1 MKINAVLISS
11 HPLLWRGLG
20 RLLNM
25 ILSAMLVFSST
36 AFAQNETKPKQN
48 KQYNL
53 EQATSERA
61 QLHTVAFSGLA
72 FMTGNFGAD
81 TFFPPGKVADFFG
94 FQYMRDNDKNEKGH
108 NTDFL
113 TRIANNVIAI
123 LTPDQLQQ
131 LKDLA
136 NTQAPVYDAFAMKR
150 MVLIKAFR
158 TSLETGK
165 ELNKSEIIKFGA
177 DLYALD
183 ANLSYNR
190 AVVVGNVIKA
200 LSAEQKT
207 ALAKLQF
214 GNSASW
220 PILPENL
227 DKRSLSHRAHVAVM
241 TYASELFSWYA
252 GSVEADVYFC
262 PERHGTYFGG
272 FYMKDFP
279 AMGNHDYSISTAL
292 TGDAGRDFIATLN
305 ATQDESL
312 SETMRKQAPL
322 LSEIVKIREVVSIEL
337 RKAMANEKPD
347 KETVYSFIKRYGELD
362 AEMSYYEVN
371 AFSLIYKTLT
381 DSQKQKLIQIRNQS
395 VLPKGVYVYSD
406 PIDSPEVLE
415 CGSLIK

>member
-1 MKINAVLISS
+1 MKRVI
-11 HPLLWRGLG
+11 
-20 RLLNM
+20 LNI
-25 ILSAMLVFSST
+25 ILVVMLVFSST
-36 AFAQNETKPKQN
+36 AFAQNQPRQN
-48 KQYNL
+48 QPRQNPTKQYNL
-53 EQATSERA
+53 AQATSERA

-108 NTDFL
+108 NTDSL

-123 LTPDQLQQ
+123 LSPDQLQK

-150 MVLIKAFR
+150 MALIKAFR
-158 TSLETGK
+158 TCMETGK
-165 ELNKSEIIKFGA
+165 ELNKSEIQKFGV

-183 ANLSYNR
+183 ADLSYNR
-190 AVVVGNVIKA
+190 AVVVGNVIKS
-200 LSAEQKT
+200 LSAEQK
-207 ALAKLQF
+207 AAFGKLEF

-227 DKRSLSHRAHVAVM
+227 DKQSLSHRAHVAVM

-279 AMGNHDYSISTAL
+279 AMGNHDYSIRTAL

-305 ATQDESL
+305 ATQAESL
-312 SETMRKQAPL
+312 YETMRKQAPL
-322 LSEIVKIREVVSIEL
+322 LSEIVKIREAVSIEL
-337 RKAMANEKPD
+337 RKAMTNEKPD

-362 AEMSYYEVN
+362 AEMSYYEAN
-371 AFSLIYKTLT
+371 SFSLIFKTLT
-381 DSQKQKLIQIRNQS
+381 DSQKQKLIKIRNQS
-395 VLPKGVYVYSD
+395 TVPEGAYVYSD
-406 PIDSPEVLE
+406 PIEMPENINAGFL
-415 CGSLIK
+415 LK

>member
-1 MKINAVLISS
+1 MKRVVVHLIFA
-11 HPLLWRGLG
+11 G
-20 RLLNM
+20 
-25 ILSAMLVFSST
+25 MLVFSSSS
-36 AFAQNETKPKQN
+36 FAQNEARPKQN

-53 EQATSERA
+53 AQATSERA

-131 LKDLA
+131 LKELA
-136 NTQAPVYDAFAMKR
+136 DKQAPVYDAFAMKR

-158 TSLETGK
+158 TCLETGR

-177 DLYALD
+177 ELYAMD
-183 ANLSYNR
+183 ADLSYNR
-190 AVVVGNVIKA
+190 AVVVGRVINS
-200 LSAEQKT
+200 LNPEQKVT
-207 ALAKLQF
+207 LAKLQF
-214 GNSASW
+214 NNSASW

-292 TGDAGRDFIATLN
+292 TGDAGRDFIATLSDVQ
-305 ATQDESL
+305 AEYL
-312 SETMRKQAPL
+312 YETMRKQAPL
-322 LSEIVKIREVVSIEL
+322 LSEIVKIRETVSIEL
-337 RKAMANEKPD
+337 RKAMTNEMPD
-347 KETVYSFIKRYGELD
+347 KEIVYSLIKRYGELD
-362 AEMSYYEVN
+362 AEMSYYEAN
-371 AFSLIYKTLT
+371 AFSQIYKTLT
-381 DSQKQKLIQIRNQS
+381 EKQKQQMIQIRNQN
-395 VLPKGVYVYSD
+395 VLPKAVYVYSD
-406 PIDSPEVLE
+406 PTDFGGTLDYNH
-415 CGSLIK
+415 LLN

>member
-1 MKINAVLISS
+1 MKRIILNLIFA
-11 HPLLWRGLG
+11 G
-20 RLLNM
+20 
-25 ILSAMLVFSST
+25 MLVFSSMLL
-36 AFAQNETKPKQN
+36 AQKEQKPRQL
-48 KQYNL
+48 KQYNI
-53 EQATSERA
+53 EQACSERA

-94 FQYMRDNDKNEKGH
+94 FQFMRDNDKNEKGH

-123 LTPDQLQQ
+123 LTPNQLQQ

-150 MVLIKAFR
+150 MVLIKTFR
-158 TSLETGK
+158 TSMETGK
-165 ELNKSEIIKFGA
+165 ELNKAEIIKSGA
-177 DLYALD
+177 DLYTLD
-183 ANLSYNR
+183 ADLSYNR
-190 AVVVGNVIKA
+190 AIAVGNVINS
-200 LSAEQKT
+200 LSAEQKA

-227 DKRSLSHRAHVAVM
+227 DKRSLSHRAHVCVM

-279 AMGNHDYSISTAL
+279 AMGNHDYSISTTL
-292 TGDAGRDFIATLN
+292 TGNAGRDFIVTL
-305 ATQDESL
+305 T
-312 SETMRKQAPL
+312 SEQADLLNSAMKKQRPL
-322 LSEIVKIREVVSIEL
+322 LMTIVELRNTVVAEL
-337 RKAMANEKPD
+337 RKAITNQTPNRDIVFKA
-347 KETVYSFIKRYGELD
+347 IQQYGELD
-362 AEMSYYEVN
+362 AEMSFFEAQ
-371 AFSLIYKTLT
+371 AFAQIYITLT
-381 DSQKQKLIQIRNQS
+381 SDQKQQLIKIRNQS
-395 VLPKGVYVYSD
+395 VLPECEYQYSD
-406 PIDSPEVLE
+406 PVIQQQN
-415 CGSLIK
+415 

>member
-1 MKINAVLISS
+1 MKRVISYLI
-11 HPLLWRGLG
+11 LT
-20 RLLNM
+20 
-25 ILSAMLVFSST
+25 AMLVFSST
-36 AFAQNETKPKQN
+36 TFAQNEPKQN

-94 FQYMRDNDKNEKGH
+94 FQYMRDNDKNDKGH
-108 NTDFL
+108 NTYFL

-123 LTPDQLQQ
+123 LSPEQLQK

-158 TSLETGK
+158 TCLETGK
-165 ELNKSEIIKFGA
+165 ELNKAEIIKFGA

-183 ANLSYNR
+183 ADLSYNR
-190 AVVVGNVIKA
+190 AMVVGHVIKA
-200 LSAEQKT
+200 LSAEQKA
-207 ALAKLQF
+207 ALGKLQF
-214 GNSASW
+214 DNSNSW

-292 TGDAGRDFIATLN
+292 TGDAGRDFITTLN
-305 ATQDESL
+305 ATQAESL
-312 SETMRKQAPL
+312 YETMRKQAPL
-322 LSEIVKIREVVSIEL
+322 LSEIVKIREAVSIEL
-337 RKAMANEKPD
+337 RKAMTNEKPN
-347 KETVYSFIKRYGELD
+347 KEKVFSLIKRYGELD
-362 AEMSYYEVN
+362 VEMSYYEAN
-371 AFSLIYKTLT
+371 SFSVIYKTLT
-381 DSQKQKLIQIRNQS
+381 EIQKQKLIQIRNQN
-395 VLPKGVYVYSD
+395 VLPKGVYLYSD
-406 PIDSPEVLE
+406 PVDFTSALGDSYL
-415 CGSLIK
+415 LK

>member
-1 MKINAVLISS
+1 MKINAVLIS

-20 RLLNM
+20 RLLNL
-25 ILSAMLVFSST
+25 ILAGLLVFSST
-36 AFAQNETKPKQN
+36 AFAQNEQKPRQN
-48 KQYNL
+48 KQYNMA
-53 EQATSERA
+53 QATSERA

-94 FQYMRDNDKNEKGH
+94 FQYMRDNDQNEKGH

-123 LTPDQLQQ
+123 LTPEQLQK

-136 NTQAPVYDAFAMKR
+136 DKQAPVYDAFAMKR
-150 MVLIKAFR
+150 MILIKAFR
-158 TSLETGK
+158 TCLETGK
-165 ELNKSEIIKFGA
+165 ELNKAEVIKFGA
-177 DLYALD
+177 DLYGLD
-183 ANLSYNR
+183 AELSYNR
-190 AVVVGNVIKA
+190 AVVVGSVINS
-200 LSAEQKT
+200 LSSEQKA

-252 GSVEADVYFC
+252 GSLEADVYFC

-279 AMGNHDYSISTAL
+279 AMGNHDYSISTSL
-292 TGDAGRDFIATLN
+292 TGDAGRDFITTLN
-305 ATQDESL
+305 PTQAESL

-322 LSEIVKIREVVSIEL
+322 LSEIVKIREAVSKEL
-337 RKAMANEKPD
+337 RKAMTNGKPD
-347 KETVYSFIKRYGELD
+347 KEKVYSLIKRYGELD
-362 AEMSYYEVN
+362 VEMSYYEAN
-371 AFSLIYKTLT
+371 SFSLIYKSLT
-381 DSQKQKLIQIRNQS
+381 DSQKQKLIHIRNQN
-395 VLPKGVYVYSD
+395 VLPQGAYLYSD
-406 PIDSPEVLE
+406 PISFNEIQNTE
-415 CGSLIK
+415 NLIK

>member
-1 MKINAVLISS
+1 MKRVISY
-11 HPLLWRGLG
+11 LTLA
-20 RLLNM
+20 
-25 ILSAMLVFSST
+25 AMLVLCST
-36 AFAQNETKPKQN
+36 AFAQNEQKPRQN

-53 EQATSERA
+53 AQATSERA

-113 TRIANNVIAI
+113 TRIANNVIAV

-131 LKDLA
+131 LKELA
-136 NTQAPVYDAFAMKR
+136 DKQAPVYDAFAMKR

-158 TSLETGK
+158 TCLETGR

-177 DLYALD
+177 ELYAMD
-183 ANLSYNR
+183 ADLSYNR
-190 AVVVGNVIKA
+190 AVVVGRVINS
-200 LSAEQKT
+200 LSTEQKT
-207 ALAKLQF
+207 ALTQLQF
-214 GNSASW
+214 SNSASW

-279 AMGNHDYSISTAL
+279 AMGNPDYSISTAL
-292 TGDAGRDFIATLN
+292 TGDAGRDFIATLSEVQ
-305 ATQDESL
+305 AEYL
-312 SETMRKQAPL
+312 YETMRKQAPL
-322 LSEIVKIREVVSIEL
+322 LNEIVKIREAVSIEL
-337 RKAMANEKPD
+337 RKAMINEKPD
-347 KETVYSFIKRYGELD
+347 KETVYSLIKRYGELD
-362 AEMSYYEVN
+362 AEMSYYEAN
-371 AFSLIYKTLT
+371 SFSLIYKTLT
-381 DSQKQKLIQIRNQS
+381 ESQKQKLIQIRNQS
-395 VLPKGVYVYSD
+395 VLPEGAYLYSD
-406 PIDSPEVLE
+406 PIGLPDTINAEL
-415 CGSLIK
+415 LLK

>member
-1 MKINAVLISS
+1 MKRVI
-11 HPLLWRGLG
+11 
-20 RLLNM
+20 LNI
-25 ILSAMLVFSST
+25 ILVVMLVFSST
-36 AFAQNETKPKQN
+36 AFAQNEPRPRQN

-53 EQATSERA
+53 AQATSERA

-123 LTPDQLQQ
+123 LTSEQLQK
-131 LKDLA
+131 LKELA
-136 NTQAPVYDAFAMKR
+136 DKQAPVYDAFAMKR
-150 MVLIKAFR
+150 MILIKAFR
-158 TSLETGK
+158 TSTETGK
-165 ELNKSEIIKFGA
+165 ELTKAEIIKFGA

-183 ANLSYNR
+183 ADLSYNR

-200 LSAEQKT
+200 LSAEQKVAFT
-207 ALAKLQF
+207 KLQF
-214 GNSASW
+214 DNSASW

-252 GSVEADVYFC
+252 GSEEADVYFC

-312 SETMRKQAPL
+312 SETMRKQAPF
-322 LSEIVKIREVVSIEL
+322 LSEIVKIREAVSIEL
-337 RKAMANEKPD
+337 RKAMTNEKPD
-347 KETVYSFIKRYGELD
+347 KEKVFSLIKRYGELD
-362 AEMSYYEVN
+362 VEMSYYEAN
-371 AFSLIYKTLT
+371 SFSIIYKTLT
-381 DSQKQKLIQIRNQS
+381 ESQKQKLIQIRNQS
-395 VLPKGVYVYSD
+395 VLPTGAFMYSD
-406 PIDSPEVLE
+406 SIAVPENLE
-415 CGSLIK
+415 LNSLFK

>member
-1 MKINAVLISS
+1 MKRSIFVTVICLLGVSILI
-11 HPLLWRGLG
+11 
-20 RLLNM
+20 
-25 ILSAMLVFSST
+25 
-36 AFAQNETKPKQN
+36 AQNPRKPRQKDSN
-48 KQYNL
+48 EKQYNI

-123 LTPDQLQQ
+123 LTPEQLQK

-136 NTQAPVYDAFAMKR
+136 DKQAPVYDAFAMKR

-158 TSLETGK
+158 TAMETGK

-177 DLYALD
+177 DLYAFD
-183 ANLSYNR
+183 ADLSYNR
-190 AVVVGNVIKA
+190 AVVVGSIINS
-200 LSAEQKT
+200 LSTEQKA

-214 GNSASW
+214 DNSSTW
-220 PILPENL
+220 PIIPENL
-227 DKRSLSHRAHVAVM
+227 DKRSLSHRAHVCVM

-279 AMGNHDYSISTAL
+279 AMGNHDYSISTTL
-292 TGDAGRDFIATLN
+292 TGDSGRDFISTLTS
-305 ATQDESL
+305 AQSADL
-312 SETMRKQAPL
+312 SETMAKQAPL
-322 LSEIVKIREVVSIEL
+322 LKEIVKTRELVSVEL
-337 RKAMANEKPD
+337 RKAMKNETPD
-347 KETVYSFIKRYGELD
+347 KEKVLSWIKRYGELD
-362 AEMSYYEVN
+362 AEMSYYEATTFAN
-371 AFSLIYKTLT
+371 IYKSL
-381 DSQKQKLIQIRNQS
+381 SAVQKQKLIQIRNQP
-395 VLPKGVYVYSD
+395 VLPTGAYLYSD
-406 PIDSPEVLE
+406 PIAVPEILDYS
-415 CGSLIK
+415 SLLK

>member
-1 MKINAVLISS
+1 MKRVISYLI
-11 HPLLWRGLG
+11 LA
-20 RLLNM
+20 
-25 ILSAMLVFSST
+25 AMLFLSST
-36 AFAQNETKPKQN
+36 AFAQNEPRPRQN

-72 FMTGNFGAD
+72 FLTGNFGAD

-123 LTPDQLQQ
+123 LSPEQLQQ
-131 LKDLA
+131 LKNLA
-136 NTQAPVYDAFAMKR
+136 EQQAPVYEAFALKR
-150 MVLIKAFR
+150 MELIKAFR
-158 TSLETGK
+158 TSLETGQ

-190 AVVVGNVIKA
+190 ALVVGRVINSF
-200 LSAEQKT
+200 SAEQKA

-214 GNSASW
+214 DNSSTW

-227 DKRSLSHRAHVAVM
+227 DKRNMPHRNHVAVM

-252 GSVEADVYFC
+252 GSLDADIYFC

-292 TGDAGRDFIATLN
+292 TGDTGRDFITTLN
-305 ATQDESL
+305 ATQAESL
-312 SETMRKQAPL
+312 YETMRKQAQL
-322 LSEIVKIREVVSIEL
+322 LSEIVKIREAVSTEL
-337 RKAMANEKPD
+337 RKAMANQKPD
-347 KETVYSFIKRYGELD
+347 KEKIFSLIKRYGELD
-362 AEMSYYEVN
+362 TEMSYYEAN
-371 AFSLIYKTLT
+371 TFSAIYKTLT

-395 VLPKGVYVYSD
+395 VLPKGVYIYSD

>member
-1 MKINAVLISS
+1 MKRVI
-11 HPLLWRGLG
+11 
-20 RLLNM
+20 LNM
-25 ILSAMLVFSST
+25 ILVGTLVFSST
-36 AFAQNETKPKQN
+36 AFAQNEPKQN
-48 KQYNL
+48 KQYNQT
-53 EQATSERA
+53 QATSERA

-123 LTPDQLQQ
+123 LTPDQLQK
-131 LKDLA
+131 LKELA
-136 NTQAPVYDAFAMKR
+136 DKQAPVYDTFAMKR

-158 TSLETGK
+158 TSMEKGN
-165 ELNKSEIIKFGA
+165 ELNKSEILKFGA

-183 ANLSYNR
+183 ADLSYNR
-190 AVVVGNVIKA
+190 ALVVGNVINS
-200 LSAEQKT
+200 LSAEQKA

-252 GSVEADVYFC
+252 GLVEADVYFC

-305 ATQDESL
+305 ATQAESL
-312 SETMRKQAPL
+312 YETMRKQAPL
-322 LSEIVKIREVVSIEL
+322 LSEIVKIREAVSIEL
-337 RKAMANEKPD
+337 RKAMTIEKQD
-347 KETVYSFIKRYGELD
+347 KEKVFSLIKRYGELD
-362 AEMSYYEVN
+362 AEMSYYEAN
-371 AFSLIYKTLT
+371 AFSTIYKILT

-395 VLPKGVYVYSD
+395 VLPKGAYVYSD
-406 PIDSPEVLE
+406 PIDLPEGLKFDY
-415 CGSLIK
+415 LMK

>member
-1 MKINAVLISS
+1 MKRVISNLIF
-11 HPLLWRGLG
+11 G
-20 RLLNM
+20 
-25 ILSAMLVFSST
+25 AMLFFSST
-36 AFAQNETKPKQN
+36 AFAQNEPRPRQN

-53 EQATSERA
+53 TQATSERA
-61 QLHTVAFSGLA
+61 QLHTVAFNGLA

-94 FQYMRDNDKNEKGH
+94 FQFMRDNDKNEKGH

-123 LTPDQLQQ
+123 LTPNQLLQ

-136 NTQAPVYDAFAMKR
+136 NTQAPVYNAFALKR

-165 ELNKSEIIKFGA
+165 ELNKAEIIKFGA
-177 DLYALD
+177 ELNALD
-183 ANLSYNR
+183 ADLSYNR
-190 AVVVGNVIKA
+190 AVVVGSVIN
-200 LSAEQKT
+200 SFSTEQKS

-214 GNSASW
+214 NNSDSW

-227 DKRSLSHRAHVAVM
+227 DKKSLSHRAHVAVM

-305 ATQDESL
+305 ATQAESL
-312 SETMRKQAPL
+312 YETMRKQAPL
-322 LSEIVKIREVVSIEL
+322 LSEIVKIREAVSFEL
-337 RKAMANEKPD
+337 RKTMTNEKPD
-347 KETVYSFIKRYGELD
+347 KETVYSLIKRYGELD
-362 AEMSYYEVN
+362 SEMSYYEAN
-371 AFSLIYKTLT
+371 SFSAINKTLT
-381 DSQKQKLIQIRNQS
+381 ESQKQKLIQIRNQN
-395 VLPKGVYVYSD
+395 VLPKGAYIYSD
-406 PIDSPEVLE
+406 PIDLPENLKFE
-415 CGSLIK
+415 YLMK

>member
-1 MKINAVLISS
+1 MKRSILFTVICLLSGTLLI
-11 HPLLWRGLG
+11 
-20 RLLNM
+20 
-25 ILSAMLVFSST
+25 
-36 AFAQNETKPKQN
+36 AQNPRIPKQKDSN
-48 KQYNL
+48 EKQYNIT
-53 EQATSERA
+53 QAVADGA

-123 LTPDQLQQ
+123 LTPEQLQK

-136 NTQAPVYDAFAMKR
+136 DKQAPVYDAFAMKR

-158 TSLETGK
+158 TAFETGK
-165 ELNKSEIIKFGA
+165 ELNKAEIIKFGA

-183 ANLSYNR
+183 AELSYNR
-190 AVVVGNVIKA
+190 AVVVGSVINS
-200 LSAEQKT
+200 LSTEQKA

-214 GNSASW
+214 DNSSTW
-220 PILPENL
+220 PIIPENL
-227 DKRSLSHRAHVAVM
+227 DKRSLSHRAHVCVM

-292 TGDAGRDFIATLN
+292 TGDSGRDFVSTLTS
-305 ATQDESL
+305 AQSADL
-312 SETMRKQAPL
+312 SETMIKQVPL
-322 LSEIVKIREVVSIEL
+322 LKEIVKTRELVSVEL
-337 RKAMANEKPD
+337 RKVVKNETLD
-347 KETVYSFIKRYGELD
+347 KEKVFSWIKRYGELD
-362 AEMSYYEVN
+362 AEMSYYE
-371 AFSLIYKTLT
+371 ATTFADIYKSLSS
-381 DSQKQKLIQIRNQS
+381 DQRQKLIQIRNQA
-395 VLPKGVYVYSD
+395 VLPTGAYLYSD
-406 PIDSPEVLE
+406 PVEMPM
-415 CGSLIK
+415 SLDYMSLMK